1 MMTGLIQ
8 ALIEFAS
15 FPWEG
20 AMSRN
25 SKRNLISFILLST
38 LVLLACN
45 LTKRLSGTPTPD
57 LRTPDALTAE
67 AEQAESA
74 KKTADAKNTQDAA
87 ATAEFQANLD
97 GTVTAAASTIEAAN
111 ATVTSA
117 AMTMEAVQEA
127 AAATQTALA
136 VPTGTPTDTPP
147 PTATKTNTLPPAPL
161 HTNTPSGASAPPA
174 SGMIV
179 RGPGEKSP
187 GDHGVQVKNKT
198 GANVTIYMY
207 GDPYDYTFYIP
218 DGNHK
223 IYLRP
228 GSYSFTIFACGGQS
242 TGSGVFNSNW
252 VWTFQCK

>member
-1 MMTGLIQ
+1 M
-8 ALIEFAS
+8 
-15 FPWEG
+15 P
-20 AMSRN
+20 RN
-25 SKRNLISFILLST
+25 SKPNLISFILIT
-38 LVLLACN
+38 ALVLLACN
-45 LTKRLSGTPTPD
+45 FSSIGSTPTPD

-67 AEQAESA
+67 ANTQEAESA
-74 KKTADAKNTQDAA
+74 QSTADTA
-87 ATAEFQANLD
+87 ATAEAQAKLD
-97 GTVTAAASTIEAAN
+97 GTLTAAASTIEAAN

-117 AMTMEAVQEA
+117 AMTMQAVQEA
-127 AAATQTALA
+127 ADATQTALA
-136 VPTGTPTDTPP
+136 IPTDTPSDTPP
-147 PTATKTNTLPPAPL
+147 PTATRTNTPPPAPL
-161 HTNTPSGASAPPA
+161 YTNTPSGAAAPPA

-179 RGPGEKSP
+179 RAPGEKSP
-187 GDHGVQVKNKT
+187 GDHGVSVKNKT

-242 TGSGVFNSNW
+242 SGSGVFNSNW